1 MKFKAFFLTITIQ
14 KRKLSQKEILREQHI
29 QNIMDEVKSANL
41 LITLVFSKSL
51 IKGNNFMKFKVFF

>member
-29 QNIMDEVKSANL
+29 QTIMDEVKELQSSYYTRL
-41 LITLVFSKSL
+41 F
-51 IKGNNFMKFKVFF
+51 

>member
-29 QNIMDEVKSANL
+29 QSIMDEVKEL
-41 LITLVFSKSL
+41 KSL
-51 IKGNNFMKFKVFF
+51 IKGSLSNEI

>member
-29 QNIMDEVKSANL
+29 QSIMDDVKERQSSYYTRL
-41 LITLVFSKSL
+41 F
-51 IKGNNFMKFKVFF
+51 